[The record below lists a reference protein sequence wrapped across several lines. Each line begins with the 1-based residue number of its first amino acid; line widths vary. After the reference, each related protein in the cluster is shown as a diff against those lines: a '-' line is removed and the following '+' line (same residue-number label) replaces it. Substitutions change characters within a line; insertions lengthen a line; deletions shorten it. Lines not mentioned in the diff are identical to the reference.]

1 MEATTEQQNN
11 KRIAKNTLLLYFRML
26 ITMAVGLYTSRVV
39 LQTLGVEDFGIYNV
53 VGGVVAMFGI
63 LNTAMASTTQRYITF
78 SLGKGDKKE
87 LKKVFFNCVLTHF
100 LIASIFVLL
109 AEIIGLWLLNNKLV
123 IPADRLSAAFWVFQC
138 SVLSTFIMIISI
150 PYNADIVAHEKMSAF
165 AYISIVEVFLKL
177 AIVWILCISP
187 IDKLCLY
194 AILLA
199 AVQLGIRFIY
209 GIYCRRHF
217 NETHLQFQWDKKLF
231 KEMLS
236 FAGWNL
242 FGGLSNILY
251 TQGLNILLNIFFGP
265 AVNAARGVSVQIQ
278 NVVTQ
283 FSNSFQMAI
292 NPQITKSYANK
303 DLKQMHALV
312 FSSSKFTI
320 LLLLILTTPF
330 FVNSEFILSI
340 WLKNVP
346 EWSPIFVQI
355 MLCIVIVDAA
365 ANPFMISSA
374 ATGNIRFYQVVIG
387 GTMLLIVPS
396 AYVLLRLGCSPYIV
410 FLTHLFYC
418 LLTFVIR
425 LFIVRKMISFKILD
439 YIRKSLLRSIL
450 AILLTVGI
458 VGFFK
463 NIPAE
468 STARTVLILGGSLC
482 VAVAACYFAGLSTTE
497 RCFVNEKVKK
507 YLGRFLCSK

>member
-1 MEATTEQQNN
+1 MEATAEQRNN

-26 ITMAVGLYTSRVV
+26 ITMAVSLYTSRVV
-39 LQTLGVEDFGIYNV
+39 LRTLGVEDFGIYNV
-53 VGGVVAMFGI
+53 VGGVVAMFGV
-63 LNTAMASTTQRYITF
+63 LNMAMSSTTQRYITF
-78 SLGKGDKKE
+78 SLGKGDEKE

-109 AEIIGLWLLNNKLV
+109 AEMIGLWFLNNKLV

-138 SVLSTFIMIISI
+138 SVLSTFIMIISV

-187 IDKLCLY
+187 IDRLCLY

-217 NETHLQFQWDKKLF
+217 NETHLQFQWDVKLF

-265 AVNAARGVSVQIQ
+265 AVNAARGVSVQVQ
-278 NVVTQ
+278 NAVFQ
-283 FSNSFQMAI
+283 FSHSFQMAV
-292 NPQITKSYANK
+292 NPQITKSYAGGN
-303 DLKQMHALV
+303 LSQMHLLI
-312 FSSSKFTI
+312 FSSSKYTV
-320 LLLLILTTPF
+320 LLLLLLTTPF
-330 FVNSEFILSI
+330 FTNAEFILNL

-346 EWSPIFVQI
+346 EWSEVFVRL
-355 MLCIVIVDAA
+355 MLCITIIDAA
-365 ANPFMISSA
+365 ANPFMIASA
-374 ATGNIRFYQVVIG
+374 ATGRIRFYQFVIG

-396 AYVLLRLGCSPYIV
+396 AYIALKFGCSPYVV
-410 FLTHLFYC
+410 FVVHLIFC
-418 LLTFVIR
+418 LITFVAR
-425 LFIVRKMISFKILD
+425 LFIVRSMVHFKILE
-439 YIRKSLLRSIL
+439 YVKKYFCRYML
-450 AILLTVGI
+450 
-458 VGFFK
+458 
-463 NIPAE
+463 
-468 STARTVLILGGSLC
+468 VLILVFLMALACNTISERKMVEELLIIVGTSAMSLLFC
-482 VAVAACYFAGLSTTE
+482 FFIGLSTTE
-497 RCFVNEKVKK
+497 RVFVINKVKSLSRRLK
-507 YLGRFLCSK
+507 W